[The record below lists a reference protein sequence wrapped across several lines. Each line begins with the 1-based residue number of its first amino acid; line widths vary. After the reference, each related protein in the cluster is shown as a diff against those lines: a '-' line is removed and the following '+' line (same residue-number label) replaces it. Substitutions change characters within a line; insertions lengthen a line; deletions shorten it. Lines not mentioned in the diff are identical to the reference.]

1 LNKTGVVNITAKVN
15 GIVKEIHEGL
25 IEEFYFKNAVPDG
38 YKLKLVKGSSIVANV
53 YVTEEEAEELLA
65 KLHIRTDSKLFQVF
79 KLDYKKET
87 KVHEVIYY
95 IHELGIIKDR
105 FSKVNATKED
115 LINNLVH
122 LGRITKD
129 SEIAS
134 LDFEGIQ
141 QEEIFNILHN
151 KHLEYLAKYEDFLL
165 TEINSGSYIS
175 SWRSTFFNAT

>member
-1 LNKTGVVNITAKVN
+1 M
-15 GIVKEIHEGL
+15 
-25 IEEFYFKNAVPDG
+25 
-38 YKLKLVKGSSIVANV
+38 
-53 YVTEEEAEELLA
+53 
-65 KLHIRTDSKLFQVF
+65 
-79 KLDYKKET
+79 
-87 KVHEVIYY
+87 KVHEVVYY

-115 LINNLVH
+115 LVNNLVH

-129 SEIAS
+129 SEIAV

-175 SWRSTFFNAT
+175 SWRSTF